1 MSIKNILCFGDSNTW
16 GFVPRAFDPKTLS
29 MKRYSILERW
39 PGLLR
44 GIMGKNY
51 HIIEEGL
58 NGRTTNVEYP
68 GLSGRSGTSYILPC
82 LYSHSPL
89 DLVILNIGINDI
101 KVIFDRSMMEISER
115 IAEIIDL
122 IKSTSYGPDMQG
134 PPQVLLLSPSAL
146 THEGYVDQNNE
157 SAFKGGMEKSL
168 SFNKYYE
175 KVALEKGC
183 HYVNLQS
190 VVNYSEIDGLHY
202 DKRGHAVVASV
213 VASKINEIFTK

>member
-16 GFVPRAFDPKTLS
+16 GFVPGAFDPETLY

-39 PGLLR
+39 SGLLR
-44 GIMGKNY
+44 DILGADY

-68 GLSGRSGTSYILPC
+68 DLSGRSGTSYILPC

-101 KVIFDRSMMEISER
+101 KVIFDRSMMEISEGM
-115 IAEIIDL
+115 AEIIDL

-134 PPQVLLLSPSAL
+134 PPQILLLSPSAL

-168 SFNKYYE
+168 LFNDFYK
-175 KVALEKGC
+175 KIALDRDC
-183 HYVNLQS
+183 HYLDLQA
-190 VVNYSEIDGLHY
+190 VVSYSKIDGLHY
-202 DKRGHAVVASV
+202 DKRGHAVVASS
-213 VASKINEIFTK
+213 VASKINEIFT